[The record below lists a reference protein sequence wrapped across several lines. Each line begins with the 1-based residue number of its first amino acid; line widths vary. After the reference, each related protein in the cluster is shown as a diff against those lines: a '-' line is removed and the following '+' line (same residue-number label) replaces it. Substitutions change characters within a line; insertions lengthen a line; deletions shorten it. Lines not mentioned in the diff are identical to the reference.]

1 MFPVRP
7 LPEHLAN
14 TEDKLPLFFGRKR
27 RADTS
32 QIKATSD
39 EASQQVYYRAV
50 RSGFDWQGPRRTA
63 ASGTL
68 SHQETGKGFL
78 KASSAEFQL
87 QVGSEL

>member
-7 LPEHLAN
+7 LPEHLASN
-14 TEDKLPLFFGRKR
+14 EDKLPLFFGRKK

-39 EASQQVYYRAV
+39 EASQQVYYRAAGG
-50 RSGFDWQGPRRTA
+50 GFDRPEPRRTA

-78 KASSAEFQL
+78 KASSAESQL